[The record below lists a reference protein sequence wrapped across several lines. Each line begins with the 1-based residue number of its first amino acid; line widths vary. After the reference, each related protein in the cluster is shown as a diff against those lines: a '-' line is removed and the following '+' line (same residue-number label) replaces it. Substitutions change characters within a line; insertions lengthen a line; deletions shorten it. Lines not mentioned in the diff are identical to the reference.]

1 MPIRKVPRQPTS
13 NSKKERNILMADI
26 TFEIVEELGV
36 LSTSAKG
43 WTKELNLVSWNGRPP
58 KYDIREWS
66 PEHEK
71 MGKGLTFSEE
81 EMAALAKLLK

>member
-1 MPIRKVPRQPTS
+1 
-13 NSKKERNILMADI
+13 MAEI
-26 TFEIVEELGV
+26 EFKIVEHLGV

-43 WTKELNLVSWNGRPP
+43 WTKELNLVSWNGKDP

-71 MGKGLTFSEE
+71 MGKGGTFTKEE
-81 EMAALAKLLK
+81 LKALAALIGDLG

>member
-1 MPIRKVPRQPTS
+1 
-13 NSKKERNILMADI
+13 MADI

-36 LSTSAKG
+36 LSTPAKG

>member
-1 MPIRKVPRQPTS
+1 
-13 NSKKERNILMADI
+13 MADI

-36 LSTSAKG
+36 LSTSVKG

-66 PEHEK
+66 TDHEK

>member
-1 MPIRKVPRQPTS
+1 
-13 NSKKERNILMADI
+13 MAEI

-36 LSTSAKG
+36 LSTSVKG

-66 PEHEK
+66 PDHEK

>member
-1 MPIRKVPRQPTS
+1 
-13 NSKKERNILMADI
+13 MADI

-36 LSTSAKG
+36 LSTSVKG
-43 WTKELNLVSWNGRPP
+43 WTKELSLVSWNGRPP

-66 PEHEK
+66 PDHEK